1 MIIVITRWARWRV
14 TPRGVSTWWTIG
26 RAARGAAE
34 RGTAGGGHQG
44 GRRKGDYRGGRQG
57 GRQKTDVVNRLGDPR
72 EAQVVTQ
79 VGYGENLEGPVNDA
93 KILRGVVSVCDVTGA
108 LNAIAAWKEAQMNVL
123 NDDWRGGTKEVS
135 LEVVT

>member
-1 MIIVITRWARWRV
+1 MEGNPKGGIHLVDHRE
-14 TPRGVSTWWTIG
+14 G
-26 RAARGAAE
+26 RQGGRQKGD
-34 RGTAGGGHQG
+34 RRGGHQG

-57 GRQKTDVVNRLGDPR
+57 GRQKTDVVNRRGDPR

-79 VGYGENLEGPVNDA
+79 VGYGENLEGPDGA